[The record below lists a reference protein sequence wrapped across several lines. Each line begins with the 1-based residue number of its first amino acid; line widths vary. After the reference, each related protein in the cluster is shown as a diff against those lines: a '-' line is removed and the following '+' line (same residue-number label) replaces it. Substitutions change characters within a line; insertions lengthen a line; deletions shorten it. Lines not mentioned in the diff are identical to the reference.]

1 MTRPVPSI
9 TAIALVSGGLDSC
22 VALAEAVR
30 RTAGE
35 VAALHARYGQLTE
48 SRERRA
54 FLEIADHYGLAH
66 RREVDL
72 RYLRELGGSSLTDR
86 GMPISGANPRAG
98 EVPSTYVPFRNA
110 SLLSAAVAWAE
121 VLGAPE
127 IYCGAHA
134 PGSPYPDTQPAFFG
148 AFGRLVEAA
157 TPPSVRI
164 GVRTPLLHLDKA
176 AIVRR
181 GMQLAAPLDL
191 TWSCYL
197 DTESPC
203 GDCHS
208 CRLRSRGFAAAG
220 LPDPLE
226 SRC

>member
-22 VALAEAVR
+22 VALAEAVGR
-30 RTAGE
+30 SGGG
-35 VAALHARYGQLTE
+35 VAALHAVYGQRTE

-54 FLEIADHYGLAH
+54 FLEIADHYALAH

-72 RYLRELGGSSLTDR
+72 RHLREPGGSSLTDR
-86 GMPISGANPRAG
+86 TIPVPGEDPGSG

-134 PGSPYPDTQPAFFG
+134 PGSPYPDTQPAFFR

-157 TPPSVRI
+157 TPASVRI
-164 GVRTPLLHLDKA
+164 SVRTPLLHLDKA

-181 GMQLAAPLDL
+181 GMELGAPLEL
-191 TWSCYL
+191 TWSCYF

-226 SRC
+226 R